1 MKYNKRWK
9 TTQYGA
15 DYLKQMEIIACF
27 CQWKKLPKIKKYSKI
42 ITFTYLGSKII
53 PCPMFA
59 RKWQS
64 DQLQR
69 IIVVGSMKRTIFAR
83 RNFFVAVYWDLV
95 YHLTIRGTLWNILP
109 LLSSLWKFSWIS
121 SFLYALGYRDGDYT
135 SQRRRI
141 YDYNLRNGKLFSVIS
156 PCLVIRGFDILLTS
170 VAREQFVRV
179 KIGFTAAQLKVF
191 YRLYLL
197 MTFKRPLRS

>member
-1 MKYNKRWK
+1 
-9 TTQYGA
+9 
-15 DYLKQMEIIACF
+15 
-27 CQWKKLPKIKKYSKI
+27 
-42 ITFTYLGSKII
+42 
-53 PCPMFA
+53 MFA

-83 RNFFVAVYWDLV
+83 RKFFCRGVLGSSLSFDNPGNP
-95 YHLTIRGTLWNILP
+95 IRGTLRNILP

-141 YDYNLRNGKLFSVIS
+141 YDYNLRNGKLFSVIL
-156 PCLVIRGFDILLTS
+156 PCLDLIREFDILLTS
-170 VAREQFVRV
+170 VAREQRE
-179 KIGFTAAQLKVF
+179 ICE
-191 YRLYLL
+191 
-197 MTFKRPLRS
+197 S